1 MRNFFALLTSLLL
14 HLLLA
19 WGAVRVLQ
27 TPPEAPPPYR
37 EIDLHILALPAE
49 VAQPIKSDEEALSS
63 PAPEREP
70 IKEEARDEPEE
81 TKVEPEE
88 VKEEPKEAAPRPD
101 KPTPKAKPKEKPKP
115 KEEKAKD
122 KPKKEKPAVT
132 PKPKK
137 SKELRPEPKPREEPR
152 EREPKARE
160 RSEREPKARDQ
171 REFKHHDQREREPER
186 KFRPRDQR
194 ERELVSTP
202 PRPPAP
208 TRVPPSSYS
217 GNRPA
222 NSFSN
227 RPPANFSNAP
237 PGNRPAA
244 APANRPAGV
253 PGNPAN
259 GRPAPPPPK
268 AAPKPDGS
276 ALKSYQNGLRRAIER
291 HKPRNARSKGL
302 VVVAFQVSGSGA
314 LTNVRI
320 AQSSGNEA
328 LDRAALGAVQNTGS
342 YEPPPGGQGFGVQLP
357 IRFD

>member
-19 WGAVRVLQ
+19 WGAVRLLQ

-37 EIDLHILALPAE
+37 EIDLDILALPAD

-63 PAPEREP
+63 PAPVKASEREP
-70 IKEEARDEPEE
+70 IKEEAPEE

-88 VKEEPKEAAPRPD
+88 VKEAPKEAAPRPD
-101 KPTPKAKPKEKPKP
+101 KPKPTPKAKPKEKPKP

-122 KPKKEKPAVT
+122 KPKKEKPAAT

-137 SKELRPEPKPREEPR
+137 SKEPRPEPKPREEPR

-160 RSEREPKARDQ
+160 RSEREPERQLRPREQSERELKAR
-171 REFKHHDQREREPER
+171 DQREREPER
-186 KFRPRDQR
+186 KLRPRDQ
-194 ERELVSTP
+194 RELVSTP

-244 APANRPAGV
+244 APA
-253 PGNPAN
+253 NPAN

>member
-19 WGAVRVLQ
+19 WGAVRLLQ

-37 EIDLHILALPAE
+37 EIDLDILALPAD

-63 PAPEREP
+63 SAPVKAPEREP
-70 IKEEARDEPEE
+70 IKEEEPEE

-101 KPTPKAKPKEKPKP
+101 KPKPTPKAKPKEKPKP
-115 KEEKAKD
+115 TPQPKEEKPKD
-122 KPKKEKPAVT
+122 KPKKEKPKET

-137 SKELRPEPKPREEPR
+137 TKEPEPRPRDQR
-152 EREPKARE
+152 EREPEREPERQLRPRE
-160 RSEREPKARDQ
+160 RSEREPKT
-171 REFKHHDQREREPER
+171 
-186 KFRPRDQR
+186 RDQR
-194 ERELVSTP
+194 ERAPVEVP
-202 PRPPAP
+202 PRSNPQPRITAP

-222 NSFSN
+222 SNFSN

-237 PGNRPAA
+237 PSN
-244 APANRPAGV
+244 
-253 PGNPAN
+253 
-259 GRPAPPPPK
+259 RPAPPPPK
-268 AAPKPDGS
+268 AAPKADGN

-328 LDRAALGAVQNTGS
+328 LDRAALGAVQSTGS

>member
-19 WGAVRVLQ
+19 WGAVRLLQ

-37 EIDLHILALPAE
+37 EIDLDILALPAD

-63 PAPEREP
+63 PVPEREP
-70 IKEEARDEPEE
+70 IKEEAREKPEE

-88 VKEEPKEAAPRPD
+88 VKEEPKEAAPQQD

-115 KEEKAKD
+115 KEEKPKD

-137 SKELRPEPKPREEPR
+137 SKEPRPEPKPREEPR
-152 EREPKARE
+152 EREPKARDQ
-160 RSEREPKARDQ
+160 REREPKARDQ
-171 REFKHHDQREREPER
+171 REREPER
-186 KFRPRDQR
+186 KFRPRDQREPERKLRPRDQR

-202 PRPPAP
+202 PRPPA
-208 TRVPPSSYS
+208 RVPPGTYS

-227 RPPANFSNAP
+227 RPPANFSNVP

-244 APANRPAGV
+244 APA
-253 PGNPAN
+253 NPAN

-268 AAPKPDGS
+268 AAPKPDGN

-302 VVVAFQVSGSGA
+302 VVVAFQVSGSGT

>member
-19 WGAVRVLQ
+19 WGAVRLLQ

-37 EIDLHILALPAE
+37 EIDLDILALPAD

-70 IKEEARDEPEE
+70 IKEEAREKPEE

-88 VKEEPKEAAPRPD
+88 VKEAPKEAVPRSDKP
-101 KPTPKAKPKEKPKP
+101 KPTPKAKPKEKPTPKP
-115 KEEKAKD
+115 KEEKPKD
-122 KPKKEKPAVT
+122 KPKKEKPKET

-137 SKELRPEPKPREEPR
+137 SKEPRPEPKPREEPR
-152 EREPKARE
+152 EREPKAR
-160 RSEREPKARDQ
+160 
-171 REFKHHDQREREPER
+171 DQREREPER

-194 ERELVSTP
+194 ELVSTP

-208 TRVPPSSYS
+208 TRVPPGTYS

-244 APANRPAGV
+244 APAN
-253 PGNPAN
+253 PGNN
-259 GRPAPPPPK
+259 RPAPPPPK

>member
-1 MRNFFALLTSLLL
+1 MMRNFFALLTSLLL

-19 WGAVRVLQ
+19 WGAVRLLQ

-37 EIDLHILALPAE
+37 EIDLEILALPAE

-63 PAPEREP
+63 PAPVKAPEREP
-70 IKEEARDEPEE
+70 IKEEAREKPEE

-88 VKEEPKEAAPRPD
+88 VKEAPKEAAPRPD

-115 KEEKAKD
+115 KEEKPKD

-137 SKELRPEPKPREEPR
+137 SKEPRPEPKPREEPR
-152 EREPKARE
+152 EPRL
-160 RSEREPKARDQ
+160 
-171 REFKHHDQREREPER
+171 
-186 KFRPRDQR
+186 RDQR
-194 ERELVSTP
+194 ERAPVEVP
-202 PRPPAP
+202 PRPNPQPHPPAP
-208 TRVPPSSYS
+208 TRVPPGTYS

-244 APANRPAGV
+244 APAN
-253 PGNPAN
+253 PAN
-259 GRPAPPPPK
+259 GRPAPPPK
-268 AAPKPDGS
+268 AAPKPDGN